1 MDTNGHECKKRPG
14 ALAAWIRVHSC
25 SFVVPFFF
33 CALGAFS
40 RPKFAGPPAAD
51 GPLCAAPAAEVQ
63 TVCWTGIADR
73 RPLFPKKRSA
83 REPHALFRNGVLD
96 RIFGCGSAAPSLRG
110 LCVFLHCRALP
121 EPVPPSSWVH

>member
-14 ALAAWIRVHSC
+14 ALAAEIRVHSC

-73 RPLFPKKRSA
+73 RLLFPGRTA
-83 REPHALFRNGVLD
+83 HEAQ
-96 RIFGCGSAAPSLRG
+96 LRG
-110 LCVFLHCRALP
+110 QGRSQVQLGHEDERCRVIPKWVF
-121 EPVPPSSWVH
+121 